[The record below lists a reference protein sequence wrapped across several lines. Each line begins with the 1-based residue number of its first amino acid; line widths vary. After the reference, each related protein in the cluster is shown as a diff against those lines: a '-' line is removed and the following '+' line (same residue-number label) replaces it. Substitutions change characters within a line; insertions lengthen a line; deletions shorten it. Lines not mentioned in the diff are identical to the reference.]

1 MKALFLIICRTI
13 VTLEKHMSTWT
24 VRPGDI
30 ERKWYI
36 VDANDLILGRVATQ
50 IATVLRGK
58 HRPQYSPHADCGDHV
73 IVINAEKIRVTG
85 NKESDKIYYRHS
97 GYAGGLKSI
106 TLEKQRERFPERIIE
121 LAVKGMMPKGP
132 LGRSMLKKLKVY
144 TGEDHPHTAQQPE
157 AMKLN

>member
-1 MKALFLIICRTI
+1 
-13 VTLEKHMSTWT
+13 MSTWI

-36 VDANDLILGRVATQ
+36 VDANDLVLGRVATQ

-58 HRPQYSPHADCGDHV
+58 HRPQYSPNADCGDHV

-106 TLEKQRERFPERIIE
+106 TLEKQREKFPERIIE

-144 TGEDHPHTAQQPE
+144 AGEDHPHAAQQPE

>member
-1 MKALFLIICRTI
+1 MN
-13 VTLEKHMSTWT
+13 TWT
-24 VRPGDI
+24 IRPGDI

-36 VDANDLILGRVATQ
+36 VDANDLVLGRVATQ

-97 GYAGGLKSI
+97 RYAGGLHSI
-106 TLEKQRERFPERIIE
+106 TLEKQREKFPTRIIE
-121 LAVKGMMPKGP
+121 AAVKGMMPKGP
-132 LGRSMLKKLKVY
+132 LGRAMLKKLKVY
-144 TGEDHPHTAQQPE
+144 AGEDHPHAAQQPE
-157 AMKLN
+157 AMKLIQSQTT

>member
-1 MKALFLIICRTI
+1 MSASTI
-13 VTLEKHMSTWT
+13 ANTERFMSTWT

-30 ERKWYI
+30 ERKWLV
-36 VDANDLILGRVATQ
+36 VDATDLILGRLATQ
-50 IATVLRGK
+50 LATVLRGK
-58 HRPQYSPHADCGDHV
+58 HRPEYSPNADCGDHI

-85 NKESDKIYYRHS
+85 NKESDKIYYHHTRF
-97 GYAGGLKSI
+97 AGGLKSI

-144 TGEDHPHTAQQPE
+144 AGGEHPHSAQQPE